1 MAPQMVSPSWGDAV
15 GMPCNK
21 LVAPIEMLGI
31 YAIQLAHALRPE
43 SGSGPAFV
51 HDLSLGRLD
60 LQQVALY

>member
-1 MAPQMVSPSWGDAV
+1 MS
-15 GMPCNK
+15 
-21 LVAPIEMLGI
+21 GI
-31 YAIQLAHALRPE
+31 RTRSQEAGVMSGIRTRSQPWLSRRPGSCPAFVHDLRE